1 MEHLKPYDTFTSIT
15 EQVNADAAL
24 SVLKGNLKGMDNNIF
39 SSGDSASGS
48 SASGGTSSVSNVEIK
63 PSRND
68 EAACTNNDCWT
79 FFGKEGFWNGV
90 NTIGGKKVPEIKTA
104 RTKSQ
109 FTITYKGT
117 PFGFLLKHAKGGKQ
131 DTIHQLL
138 NVLTLELNPYLKENK
153 LKPQVNSIKMDMS
166 GSNLSVT
173 VPLIPAPSGASYEIS
188 RRGGLGHAGDY
199 SGIEKYRSYPGYEEA
214 IKKSANLTE
223 KFVTYINK

>member
-1 MEHLKPYDTFTSIT
+1 MDHLKPYDNFTSIT

-24 SVLKGNLKGMDNNIF
+24 SFLTNKLGGDKSNVF
-39 SSGDSASGS
+39 SSGSSSDSS
-48 SASGGTSSVSNVEIK
+48 SSTSSTSNMAVK
-63 PSRND
+63 SSRND
-68 EAACTNNDCWT
+68 EGTCPNHDCWSH
-79 FFGKEGFWNGV
+79 FGKEAFWNGT
-90 NTIGGKKVPEIKTA
+90 NTIGGKKVPEIKTQ
-104 RTKSQ
+104 RTKTQ
-109 FTITYKGT
+109 FIITYKGT

-153 LKPQVNSIKMDMS
+153 LKPDVKKIKMDMS

-173 VPLIPAPSGASYEIS
+173 VPLMPAPSGALYEIS

-214 IKKSANLTE
+214 IQKSANLTE
-223 KFVTYINK
+223 KFVTYIVK